1 MRVGIVGGGVMGEA
15 ILSRALAVGVLDAGT
30 VTVAE
35 VVPERATRL
44 AETYGVR
51 TTASAKEALEGADLV
66 LLAVKPQDLGTVGG
80 SVPQGAV
87 IVSIMAGVAVKTIA
101 AAFRHDRIVRVM
113 PNTPAAIGEGISAWT
128 ATATVDEGQRAT
140 VRSILTAVGRE
151 LYVDDEKKID
161 MATALS
167 GSGPA
172 YVFLFIEA
180 LIEGG
185 VAAGLT
191 RAQASELA
199 IQTVSGAARYAAASG
214 QSPADLRAAV
224 TSPAGTTA
232 AGLLALEEAAFRA
245 AVINAV
251 RSAHVRAIEL
261 GGQK

>member
-1 MRVGIVGGGVMGEA
+1 MKVGIVGGGVMGEA
-15 ILSRALAVGVLDAGT
+15 ILSRALAAGTLDASS

-35 VVPERATRL
+35 VVPARADRL
-44 AETYGVR
+44 AATYGVS
-51 TTASAKEALEGADLV
+51 TTASANEALAGAGLV
-66 LLAVKPQDLGTVGG
+66 LLAVKPQDLGSVRG
-80 SVPQGAV
+80 SVAAGAV
-87 IVSIMAGVAVKTIA
+87 IVSIMAGIRIETIA
-101 AAFRHDRIVRVM
+101 EAFQHDRIVRVM

-128 ATATVDEGQRAT
+128 ATAAVTGEQRDA
-140 VRSILTAVGRE
+140 VRGLLSAIGRE
-151 LYVDDEKKID
+151 VYFDDEKKID

-185 VAAGLT
+185 VAVGLT

-199 IQTVSGAARYAAASG
+199 IQTVAGAARYAAAAG

-232 AGLLALEEAAFRA
+232 AGLLALEEASFRA
-245 AVINAV
+245 AVIHAV
-251 RSAHVRAIEL
+251 QAAHQRAVEL
-261 GGQK
+261 GGPK

>member
-1 MRVGIVGGGVMGEA
+1 MGEA
-15 ILSRALAVGVLDAGT
+15 ILSRALAVGVLDAGA

-35 VVPERATRL
+35 VVPERAERL
-44 AETYGVR
+44 TATYGVR
-51 TTASAKEALEGADLV
+51 TTASAQEALAGANLV
-66 LLAVKPQDLGTVGG
+66 LLAVKPQDLGSVSGTVA
-80 SVPQGAV
+80 PDAV
-87 IVSIMAGVAVKTIA
+87 IVSIMAGVRIESIA
-101 AAFRHDRIVRVM
+101 NAFTHERIVRVM
-113 PNTPAAIGEGISAWT
+113 PNTPAAIGEGMSAWT
-128 ATATVDEGQRAT
+128 ATAAVDAAQRET
-140 VRSILTAVGRE
+140 VRSILAAVGRE

-199 IQTVSGAARYAAASG
+199 IQTVSGAARYAAESG

>member
-1 MRVGIVGGGVMGEA
+1 MKVGIVGGGVMGEA
-15 ILSRALAVGVLDAGT
+15 ILARALAVGVLDAAD
-30 VTVAE
+30 VVVAE
-35 VVPERATRL
+35 VVADRAARLAATHGVRAT
-44 AETYGVR
+44 G
-51 TTASAKEALEGADLV
+51 SAREAFTGADV
-66 LLAVKPQDLGTVGG
+66 VILAVKPQDLG
-80 SVPQGAV
+80 SVRGAIAAGAV
-87 IVSIMAGVAVKTIA
+87 IVSIMAGVRIDTIA
-101 AAFRHDRIVRVM
+101 AAFNHDRIVRVM
-113 PNTPAAIGEGISAWT
+113 PNTPAAIGEGMSAWT
-128 ATATVDEGQRAT
+128 ATAAVDEAQRDL

-172 YVFLFIEA
+172 YVFLFLES

-199 IQTVSGAARYAAASG
+199 VQTVSGAARYAAQSG

-251 RSAHVRAIEL
+251 RAAHARAIEL
-261 GGQK
+261 GGPK

>member
-1 MRVGIVGGGVMGEA
+1 MKVGIVGGGVMGEA
-15 ILSRALAVGVLDAGT
+15 ILSRALASGAMVAAD

-35 VVPERATRL
+35 LVVERAARL
-44 AETYGVR
+44 AAVHDVK
-51 TTASAKEALEGADLV
+51 TTANAHEALDSSDLV
-66 LLAVKPQDLGTVGG
+66 ILAVKPQDLGSVRG
-80 SVPQGAV
+80 SVPQSAV
-87 IVSIMAGVAVKTIA
+87 IVSIMAGVTIETIA
-101 AAFRHDRIVRVM
+101 RAFKHERIVRVM
-113 PNTPAAIGEGISAWT
+113 PNTPAAIGAGMSAWT
-128 ATATVDEGQRAT
+128 ATHAVDGAQREQ
-140 VRSILTAVGRE
+140 VRGLLAAVGHE
-151 LYVDDEKKID
+151 LYVADEKKID

-185 VAAGLT
+185 VAVGLT
-191 RAQASELA
+191 RAQASELV
-199 IQTVSGAARYAAASG
+199 IQTVSGAARYAAEAG

-251 RSAHVRAIEL
+251 RAAHTRAVEL
-261 GGQK
+261 GQSK